1 MTAGRAGLWFALTAL
16 TGLSGGRAAFAQSV
30 SPPIAE
36 YPQRAKSSFQLR
48 NSSLF
53 PVTVVLEVRGFTVT
67 EAGEVIDVPF
77 DTSRV
82 HVKLSEMSFRIPPR
96 GVRTVFYEASSDSL
110 PTWFNILSAMSGAK
124 TENGLSV
131 RILLPHVVYLNQKE
145 SLQRQD
151 VAIQAF
157 QFDRAARKARVQLEN
172 LGPNLGRVYQV
183 TISDGHGTNQE
194 GGGFPLLPRKRRW
207 VEVDWNSDTPPS
219 RVILRVARFTLDTVL
234 TPTATSLTGNP
245 GSQPSRP

>member
-1 MTAGRAGLWFALTAL
+1 MTRARAGLWFALSAL
-16 TGLSGGRAAFAQSV
+16 IEVSGARLGSAQSV

-48 NSSLF
+48 NASLF
-53 PVTVVLEVRGFTVT
+53 PITVVLEVRGFTVT
-67 EAGEVIDVPF
+67 ETGEVIDLPL

-96 GVRTVFYEASSDSL
+96 GARTVFYEAWSDSL

-145 SLQRQD
+145 ALQKQD
-151 VAIQAF
+151 LAVREF

-172 LGPNLGRVYQV
+172 RGPNLGRVNQV
-183 TISDGHGTNQE
+183 TIADGHGTNQPA
-194 GGGFPLLPRKRRW
+194 GGFPLLPRKRRW

-219 RVILRVARFTLDTVL
+219 RLVLRLARFTLDTVL
-234 TPTATSLTGNP
+234 TPTVTSLTANP